1 MNNWAIQWKMGFNL
15 DPSKQAP
22 EVMFSRKLQKTNHIQ
37 FISITTPFNY
47 VGMYIELN

>member
-22 EVMFSRKLQKTNHIQ
+22 EVIFSRKLQKTNHTSLFQ
-37 FISITTPFNY
+37 SQLRSTTFEC
-47 VGMYIELN
+47 ILILN